1 MVDIQTHLLF
11 IKNRVDSIFQ
21 TQSWSWNAKRLAED
35 VLQLSDFYIQN
46 PTQMTPW
53 DQAWA
58 QRALLV
64 YFWPL
69 NAARTHRVLN
79 KLQQVNFFDDVENF
93 LDFGAG
99 TGTASWLLKEFKSVK
114 SIESSLVPRKWFPDL
129 SWEKKAQPNTKT
141 CTFFSY
147 SLTEL
152 AQLPG
157 WAEMGGPLVFVEPS
171 TQSDGRRLLEL
182 RKKLLSMGYS
192 VWAPCSHQQ
201 SCPLLEKS
209 KSDWC
214 HDRVAF
220 EMPFWMLDIEKYL
233 PMKNRTLTMSY
244 LAVKKIPPADFDW
257 ARLTG
262 DQLFEKGKTR
272 QLVCRGPE
280 REFLAWMNR
289 DGEAPTLARGDR
301 VRLEKFEQK
310 SNELRVSSLQAL
322 N

>member
-1 MVDIQTHLLF
+1 MVEIQHHLQF

-35 VLQLSDFYIQN
+35 VLRLSDFYIQN
-46 PTQMTPW
+46 PTQKTPW

-69 NAARTHRVLN
+69 NAARTHRVIQ
-79 KLQQVNFFDDVENF
+79 KLHQVNFFDDVQNF

-99 TGTASWLLKEFKSVK
+99 TGTASWLLKELNSVQ
-114 SIESSLVPRKWFPDL
+114 SLESSAVPQKWFPDL
-129 SWEKKAQPNTKT
+129 NWTKETQPHLKT

-152 AQLPG
+152 NQLPS
-157 WAEMGGPLVFVEPS
+157 WVEMGGSLVFVEPS
-171 TQSDGRRLLEL
+171 TQSDGRQLLEL
-182 RKKLLSMGYS
+182 RKKLLSKDYY
-192 VWAPCSHQQ
+192 VWAPCTHQE

-214 HDRVAF
+214 HDRVIF
-220 EMPFWMLDIEKYL
+220 EMPPWMLEIEKYL

-244 LAVKKIPPADFDW
+244 LAVKKAKPPVFDW

-262 DQLFEKGKTR
+262 DQLHEKGKTR
-272 QLVCRGPE
+272 QLICRGPE

-289 DGEAPTLARGDR
+289 EGEAPTLARGDR
-301 VRLEKFEQK
+301 VILEKFEQK
-310 SNELRVSSLQAL
+310 SNELRVKSLKPL
-322 N
+322 Y